1 MDASI
6 TILLSVYSKDNPIF
20 LNECL
25 ESIYLQ
31 EDQPD
36 AVLIVIEGFIS
47 INLMDVINKWRVLIN
62 NFKTIDVPNQV
73 NKYNFGLP
81 FCLNIGNKHINT
93 SYRCKL
99 DSDDIC
105 YPQRIKLQREFITN
119 NTHVDLCGSY
129 IDEFDS
135 NPNFIKRVKKVP
147 LNHQKILKY
156 AQYRNPINGPTMI
169 FKKSSAI
176 EIGGFPEV
184 GSNEDYCFVGKF
196 IVNGLILANI
206 NKSLVKFRAGNE
218 LVSRRMGKRYILGE
232 QEALLYLYKIGLF
245 NKTVYLF
252 HYYGKKIIRNLP
264 HKFNSILYTKF
275 LRTN

>member
-1 MDASI
+1 MNTGYLEEQKKLIIQNAMNEQIISKIEKCDSLYNRYSI
-6 TILLSVYSKDNPIF
+6 
-20 LNECL
+20 E
-25 ESIYLQ
+25 
-31 EDQPD
+31 
-36 AVLIVIEGFIS
+36 
-47 INLMDVINKWRVLIN
+47 
-62 NFKTIDVPNQV
+62 
-73 NKYNFGLP
+73 
-81 FCLNIGNKHINT
+81 
-93 SYRCKL
+93 
-99 DSDDIC
+99 
-105 YPQRIKLQREFITN
+105 
-119 NTHVDLCGSY
+119 
-129 IDEFDS
+129 
-135 NPNFIKRVKKVP
+135 
-147 LNHQKILKY
+147 KILKY